1 MSPHPVTSRLLQD
14 GSSVFLNLHG
24 SSGVSPRARSQNF
37 SPPPPPQSHRGSAA
51 NLHFDSLAEDP
62 PTFCPPSG
70 GSLRAAQ
77 APRVSPPLH
86 TSQSLQGGGGGVSEA
101 FAVGPTAQGI
111 TSAPLT
117 SCPQGPSQRPRWARL
132 LYGRRQRW
140 QPLGRG
146 FERPSWRRWQ
156 GHRNSEYRTVTA
168 GLQARPPAFEL

>member
-1 MSPHPVTSRLLQD
+1 MAPLASLPVPDLKISPLRRPRKVTEGPRQIFILTHSRGIL
-14 GSSVFLNLHG
+14 
-24 SSGVSPRARSQNF
+24 
-37 SPPPPPQSHRGSAA
+37 AA
-51 NLHFDSLAEDP
+51 S

-101 FAVGPTAQGI
+101 FAVGPIAQGI

-117 SCPQGPSQRPRWARL
+117 SCPQGPARRPRWARL